1 MVSLRNL
8 NGVVSVLITEVRLG
22 SYDSLNFR
30 LSYLL
35 RYTLNTVPV
44 EGLLV
49 SPKICHGNRLRF
61 SLIYSAV
68 PDALSSLY
76 IYIYISKSESQC
88 GQARSYLT
96 ISFFAGRW
104 SNI

>member
-1 MVSLRNL
+1 MDLETENL
-8 NGVVSVLITEVRLG
+8 
-22 SYDSLNFR
+22 R

-44 EGLLV
+44 EGLLA

-76 IYIYISKSESQC
+76 IFHRYNKVLDEGLARVLYSAFIGQTSPMAFVIY
-88 GQARSYLT
+88 
-96 ISFFAGRW
+96 
-104 SNI
+104 